1 MKLAAA
7 AATSALLLTACM
19 ATTEAE
25 AAEIGATGIS
35 IGAELDNRYNIN
47 DETMVATL
55 TPGIGYDHSSGVAF
69 SADMDFILY
78 DNEFTLNNDEL
89 PTLDFGA
96 EYGMTM
102 WGLNSKVYAETG
114 YDLEAEEMSDIEVG
128 ISFSF

>member
-7 AATSALLLTACM
+7 AATSALLLTACIH
-19 ATTEAE
+19 ATEAE

-35 IGAELDNRYNIN
+35 IGAELDNRYNI
-47 DETMVATL
+47 DGDDMTVTF
-55 TPGIGYDHSSGVAF
+55 TPEVGYNISGIDL

-78 DNEFTLNNDEL
+78 ENEFTLNNDEL

-114 YDLEAEEMSDIEVG
+114 YDLELEAMDDIEVG